1 MEIKLF
7 RYALNN
13 DSTLGALHIDGEF
26 ACLTLEDPKR
36 AVKIKGETAIP
47 AGTYDVILR
56 EEPTPMT
63 MKYRE
68 KYDFFNFHLWIKN
81 VPNYEYVYIHIGND
95 IDDTD
100 GCVLVG
106 DQVTFNIARD
116 EFLGYSTRAF
126 QRVYTKI
133 KTALDRDEKVKLR
146 IIEL

>member
-7 RYALNN
+7 RYALNS
-13 DSTLGALHIDGEF
+13 DSTLGAMHIDNEF

-36 AVKIKGETAIP
+36 DIKIKGETAIP
-47 AGTYDVILR
+47 AGLYNVEFR

-63 MKYRE
+63 MRYRE
-68 KYDFFNFHLWIKN
+68 KYDFFNFHLWIRGI
-81 VPNYEYVYIHIGND
+81 PGYQYVYIHIGND

-100 GCVLVG
+100 GCILVG

-116 EFLGYSTRAF
+116 EFLGFSARAF

-133 KTALDRDEKVKLR
+133 KAALDKEDKVKIR